1 MISFKWRH
9 FQKDIILLVVRWYL
23 GYSLS
28 YRNIEEM
35 MQERGIAI
43 DHSTIQ
49 RWVVHY
55 APALEAAFR
64 QQHKKSV
71 GSSWRMDET
80 YVKIKGV
87 WHYLYRAVDKQ
98 GKTIDFM
105 LSEKRD
111 TAAARAFFTKAM
123 GYHGLP
129 DKVTIDK
136 SGANKAGMECINL
149 HLMLLALLA
158 YFASGQLSYWPFQ
171 IQVRQVK
178 YLNNI
183 VEQDHRSI
191 KRIIKPMLG
200 FKTFDTAKATLAGIE
215 LHHMLRKGQHQ
226 QAANRTLFEQFYA
239 LAA

>member
-9 FQKDIILLVVRWYL
+9 FQKDIILLVVRWYVA
-23 GYSLS
+23 YSLS

-35 MQERGIAI
+35 MRERGICV

-55 APALEAAFR
+55 APQLENAFR
-64 QQHKKSV
+64 QKHKKQV
-71 GSSWRMDET
+71 GGSWRTDET

-87 WHYLYRAVDKQ
+87 WHYLYRAVDKE
-98 GKTIDFM
+98 GNTIDFK
-105 LSEKRD
+105 LTEKRD
-111 TAAARAFFTKAM
+111 ELAARSFFEKAI
-123 GYHGLP
+123 GCHGLP
-129 DKVTIDK
+129 EKVTLDK
-136 SGANKAGMECINL
+136 SGANKSAMDTLNL
-149 HLMLLALLA
+149 QLMLLALLG
-158 YFASGQLSYWPFQ
+158 YFVSGQFTQWPFQ
-171 IQVRQVK
+171 IQIRQIK

-191 KRIIKPMLG
+191 KRIIKPMMG
-200 FKTFDTAKATLAGIE
+200 FKAFDSARATLAGIE

-226 QAANRTLFEQFYA
+226 QAANLSLFEQFYA

>member
-23 GYSLS
+23 AYALS
-28 YRNIEEM
+28 YRNLEEM
-35 MQERGIAI
+35 MQERGIAV

-55 APALEAAFR
+55 APALEDAFR

-87 WHYLYRAVDKQ
+87 WYYLYRAVDKE

-111 TAAARAFFTKAM
+111 TAAARAFFAKAISC
-123 GYHGLP
+123 HGLP

-136 SGANKAGMECINL
+136 SGANKAGIDSINCQ
-149 HLMLLALLA
+149 LMLLALMGYL
-158 YFASGQLSYWPFQ
+158 ASGQLSYWPFQ
-171 IQVRQVK
+171 LQVRQVK

-200 FKTFDTAKATLAGIE
+200 FKTFDTAKATLAGIK

-226 QAANRTLFEQFYA
+226 QAANRTLCEQFYA